1 MFRVCSKSLFLVSSS
16 EKDDRMRAETP
27 ASVSTPF
34 IVVRDNRSLETLFA
48 LMTILS
54 QSFLTFVR
62 RNLVSFLFLTVW
74 HSFLILESL

>member
-27 ASVSTPF
+27 TSVSTPF
-34 IVVRDNRSLETLFA
+34 VVVRDNRSLETLFA

-74 HSFLILESL
+74 HSFVILESL